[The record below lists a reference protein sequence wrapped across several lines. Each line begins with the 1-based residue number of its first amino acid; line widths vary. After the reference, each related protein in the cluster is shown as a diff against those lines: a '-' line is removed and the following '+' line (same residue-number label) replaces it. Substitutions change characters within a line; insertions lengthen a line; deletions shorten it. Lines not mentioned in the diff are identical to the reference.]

1 MNVILLEKIGNLGD
15 LGDEVSVK
23 PGFAR
28 NYLLPQG
35 KAVTADDAN
44 RTVFEGRRAELEASA
59 NEKLAEANMRAE
71 KLVDKELS
79 ISVKSGEEGRLY
91 GSVGTQNIADA
102 LTADGIPVERS
113 EIRMPEGVIRVLGEY
128 DIAIQLH
135 TDVTAQIK
143 VVVVPE

>member
-35 KAVTADDAN
+35 KAVTADDEN

-59 NEKLAEANMRAE
+59 NEKLAEANTRAE
-71 KLVDKELS
+71 KLADKELS
-79 ISVKSGEEGRLY
+79 IAVKSGEEGRLY

-102 LTADGIPVERS
+102 LTAEGIPVERS

-128 DIAIQLH
+128 EIAIQLH
-135 TDVTAQIK
+135 TDVAAQIK

>member
-1 MNVILLEKIGNLGD
+1 MNVILLEKIANLGG

-35 KAVTADDAN
+35 KAVTADEEN
-44 RTVFEGRRAELEASA
+44 RSVFEGRRAELEASA
-59 NEKLAEANMRAE
+59 NEKLAEANTRAE

-79 ISVKSGEEGRLY
+79 IAVKSGEEGRLY

-102 LTADGIPVERS
+102 LTAEGIPVERS

-128 DIAIQLH
+128 EIAIQLH
-135 TDVTAQIK
+135 TDVTAEIK
-143 VVVVPE
+143 VIVVPE

>member
-35 KAVTADDAN
+35 KAVTADDEN
-44 RTVFEGRRAELEASA
+44 RTIFEGRRAELEASA
-59 NEKLAEANMRAE
+59 NEKLAEANTRAE

-79 ISVKSGEEGRLY
+79 IAVKSGEEGRLY

-102 LTADGIPVERS
+102 LTAEGIPVERS

-128 DIAIQLH
+128 EIAIQLH

>member
-35 KAVTADDAN
+35 KAVTADEEN
-44 RTVFEGRRAELEASA
+44 RTIFEGRRAELEASA
-59 NEKLAEANMRAE
+59 NEKLAEANTRAE
-71 KLVDKELS
+71 KLADKELS
-79 ISVKSGEEGRLY
+79 IAVKSGEEGRLY

-102 LTADGIPVERS
+102 LTAEGIPVERS

>member
-35 KAVTADDAN
+35 KAVTADDEN

-59 NEKLAEANMRAE
+59 NEKLAEANTRAE

-102 LTADGIPVERS
+102 LTAEGIPVERS

-128 DIAIQLH
+128 EIAIQLH

>member
-35 KAVTADDAN
+35 KAVTADDEN
-44 RTVFEGRRAELEASA
+44 RTIFEGRRAELEASA
-59 NEKLAEANMRAE
+59 NEKLAEANTRAE

-79 ISVKSGEEGRLY
+79 IAVKSGEEGRLY

-102 LTADGIPVERS
+102 LTAECIPVERS
-113 EIRMPEGVIRVLGEY
+113 EIRMPEGVIRVLGDYE
-128 DIAIQLH
+128 IAIQLH

-143 VVVVPE
+143 VVVVHE

>member
-35 KAVTADDAN
+35 KAVTADDEN

-59 NEKLAEANMRAE
+59 NEKLAEANTRAE

-79 ISVKSGEEGRLY
+79 IAVKSGEEGRLY

-102 LTADGIPVERS
+102 LTAEGIPVERS

-128 DIAIQLH
+128 EIAIQLH

-143 VVVVPE
+143 VTVIPE

>member
-35 KAVTADDAN
+35 KAVTADDEN

-59 NEKLAEANMRAE
+59 NEKLAEANTRAE
-71 KLVDKELS
+71 KLIDKELS
-79 ISVKSGEEGRLY
+79 IAVKSGEEGRLY

-102 LTADGIPVERS
+102 LTAEGIPVERS

-128 DIAIQLH
+128 EIAIQLH

-143 VVVVPE
+143 VAVIPD

>member
-35 KAVTADDAN
+35 KAVTADDEN
-44 RTVFEGRRAELEASA
+44 RTGFEGRRAELEASA
-59 NEKLAEANMRAE
+59 NEKLVEANTRAE

-79 ISVKSGEEGRLY
+79 IAVKSGEEGRLY

-102 LTADGIPVERS
+102 LTAEGIPVERS

-128 DIAIQLH
+128 ESAIQLH

>member
-35 KAVTADDAN
+35 KAVTADAEN
-44 RTVFEGRRAELEASA
+44 RNVFEGRRAELEASA
-59 NEKLAEANMRAE
+59 NEKLTEANTRAE
-71 KLVDKELS
+71 KLLDKELS
-79 ISVKSGEEGRLY
+79 IAVKSGEEGRLY

-102 LTADGIPVERS
+102 LIAEGISVERS

-128 DIAIQLH
+128 EIAIQLH

>member
-1 MNVILLEKIGNLGD
+1 MNIILLEKIGNLGD

-35 KAVTADDAN
+35 KAVTADDEN

-59 NEKLAEANMRAE
+59 NEKLAEANTRAE
-71 KLVDKELS
+71 KLADKELS
-79 ISVKSGEEGRLY
+79 IAVKSGEEGRLY

-102 LTADGIPVERS
+102 LTAEGIPVERS

-128 DIAIQLH
+128 EIAIQLH
-135 TDVTAQIK
+135 TDVTVQIK

>member
-35 KAVTADDAN
+35 KAVTADDEN

-59 NEKLAEANMRAE
+59 NEKLAEANTRAE

-79 ISVKSGEEGRLY
+79 ITVKSGEEGRLY

-102 LTADGIPVERS
+102 LTAEGIPVERS

-128 DIAIQLH
+128 EIAIQLH
-135 TDVTAQIK
+135 TDVTAEIK

>member
-35 KAVTADDAN
+35 KAVTADAEN
-44 RTVFEGRRAELEASA
+44 RNVFEGRRAELEASA
-59 NEKLAEANMRAE
+59 NEKLTEANTRAE
-71 KLVDKELS
+71 KLLDKELS
-79 ISVKSGEEGRLY
+79 IAVKSGEEGLRY

-102 LTADGIPVERS
+102 LIAEGISVERS

-128 DIAIQLH
+128 EIAIQLH
-135 TDVTAQIK
+135 TDVSAQIK

>member
-35 KAVTADDAN
+35 IAVTADDEN

-59 NEKLAEANMRAE
+59 NEKLAEANTRAE
-71 KLVDKELS
+71 KLADKELS
-79 ISVKSGEEGRLY
+79 IAVKSGEEGRLY

>member
-35 KAVTADDAN
+35 KAVTADDEN

-59 NEKLAEANMRAE
+59 NEKLAEANTRAE
-71 KLVDKELS
+71 KLADKELS
-79 ISVKSGEEGRLY
+79 IAVKSGEEGRLY

-128 DIAIQLH
+128 EIAIQLH
-135 TDVTAQIK
+135 TDVTAEIK

>member
-35 KAVTADDAN
+35 KAVTADDEN

-59 NEKLAEANMRAE
+59 NEKLAEANTRAE
-71 KLVDKELS
+71 KLLDKELS
-79 ISVKSGEEGRLY
+79 IAVKSGEEGRLY

>member
-28 NYLLPQG
+28 NYLLPEG
-35 KAVTADDAN
+35 KAVTADDEN

-59 NEKLAEANMRAE
+59 NEKLAEANTRAE

-79 ISVKSGEEGRLY
+79 IAVKSGEEGRLY

-102 LTADGIPVERS
+102 LTAEGIPVERS

-128 DIAIQLH
+128 EIAIQLH

>member
-35 KAVTADDAN
+35 KAVTADDEN

-59 NEKLAEANMRAE
+59 NEKLAEANTRAE

-79 ISVKSGEEGRLY
+79 IAVKSGEEGRLY

-128 DIAIQLH
+128 EIAIQLH

>member
-35 KAVTADDAN
+35 KAVTADDEN

-59 NEKLAEANMRAE
+59 NEKLAEANTRAE

-79 ISVKSGEEGRLY
+79 IAVKSGEEGRLY

-102 LTADGIPVERS
+102 LTAEGIPVERS

-128 DIAIQLH
+128 EIAIQLH

-143 VVVVPE
+143 VLVVPE

>member
-35 KAVTADDAN
+35 KAVTADDEN

-59 NEKLAEANMRAE
+59 NEKLAEANTRAE
-71 KLVDKELS
+71 KLADKELS
-79 ISVKSGEEGRLY
+79 IAVKSGEEGRLY

-102 LTADGIPVERS
+102 LTAEGISVERS

-128 DIAIQLH
+128 EIAIQLH

-143 VVVVPE
+143 VAVIPE

>member
-35 KAVTADDAN
+35 KAVTADDEN

-59 NEKLAEANMRAE
+59 NEKLAEANTRAE

>member
-15 LGDEVSVK
+15 LGEEVSVK

-35 KAVTADDAN
+35 KAVTADEEN
-44 RTVFEGRRAELEASA
+44 RTIFEGRRAELEASA
-59 NEKLAEANMRAE
+59 NEKLAEANTRAE

-79 ISVKSGEEGRLY
+79 IAVKSGEEGRLY

-102 LTADGIPVERS
+102 LTAEGIPVERS

-128 DIAIQLH
+128 EIAIQLH

-143 VVVVPE
+143 VLVVPE

>member
-35 KAVTADDAN
+35 KAVTADDEN
-44 RTVFEGRRAELEASA
+44 RSVFEGRRAELEASA
-59 NEKLAEANMRAE
+59 NEKLAEANTRAE

-79 ISVKSGEEGRLY
+79 IAVKSGEEGRLY

-102 LTADGIPVERS
+102 LTAEGIPVERS

-128 DIAIQLH
+128 EIAIQLH

-143 VVVVPE
+143 VIVVPE

>member
-35 KAVTADDAN
+35 KAVTAADEN

-59 NEKLAEANMRAE
+59 NEKLAEANTRAE

-79 ISVKSGEEGRLY
+79 IAVKSGEEGRLY

-102 LTADGIPVERS
+102 LTAEGIPVERS

-128 DIAIQLH
+128 EIAIQLH
-135 TDVTAQIK
+135 TDVTAEIK

>member
-35 KAVTADDAN
+35 KAVTADDEN
-44 RTVFEGRRAELEASA
+44 RTIFEGRRAELEASA
-59 NEKLAEANMRAE
+59 NEKLAEANTRAE
-71 KLVDKELS
+71 KLADKELS
-79 ISVKSGEEGRLY
+79 IAVKSGEEGRLY

-102 LTADGIPVERS
+102 LTAEGIPVERS

-128 DIAIQLH
+128 EIAIQLH

-143 VVVVPE
+143 VIVVPE

>member
-15 LGDEVSVK
+15 LGDEVAVK

-35 KAVTADDAN
+35 KAVTADDEN

-59 NEKLAEANMRAE
+59 NEKLAEANTRAE

-79 ISVKSGEEGRLY
+79 IAVKSGEEGRLY

-102 LTADGIPVERS
+102 LTSEGIPVERS

-128 DIAIQLH
+128 EIAIQLH

-143 VVVVPE
+143 VAVIPE

>member
-35 KAVTADDAN
+35 KAVTADDEN

-59 NEKLAEANMRAE
+59 NEKLAEANTRAE
-71 KLVDKELS
+71 KLADKELS
-79 ISVKSGEEGRLY
+79 IAVKSGEEGRLY

>member
-35 KAVTADDAN
+35 KAVTADDEN

-59 NEKLAEANMRAE
+59 NEKLAEANTRAE

-79 ISVKSGEEGRLY
+79 IAVKSGEEGRLY

-143 VVVVPE
+143 VAVIPE